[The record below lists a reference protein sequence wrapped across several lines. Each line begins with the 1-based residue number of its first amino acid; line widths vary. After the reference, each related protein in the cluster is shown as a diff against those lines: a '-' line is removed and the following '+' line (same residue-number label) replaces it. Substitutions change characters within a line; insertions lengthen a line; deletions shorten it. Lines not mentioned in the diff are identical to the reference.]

1 MLQQLLSPS
10 EPPLDNGGP
19 IRRMQVSYPRREL
32 LIGQSEVPWLVAAF
46 VLIMVMSLI
55 LGRLFGI
62 RVV

>member
-1 MLQQLLSPS
+1 MLQQLFSPS